1 MKRRIAEVGRLQR
14 EVTGFLARYSVPFL
28 RVSLGLVFLGFGLLK
43 FAPGVSP
50 AEDISARTVDALS
63 LGIVE
68 GRFAT
73 VLVAMMETTIGH
85 CLVTGRRIKLGLAL
99 LSMAMVGV
107 LSPLVLF
114 PGDLFDGKYNAPTI
128 VGQYVL
134 KDIVLLAGTLVV
146 LAWEMNRNALMGP
159 GHLGRPGGGG
169 MAMEA
174 ARHDAPPPT
183 RVPQRVWT

>member
-1 MKRRIAEVGRLQR
+1 MKRRVAEYGRLQR
-14 EVTGFLARYSVPFL
+14 VVTGFLARYSVPFL

-68 GRFAT
+68 GRLAT
-73 VLVAMMETTIGH
+73 VFVAMMETAIGL
-85 CLVTGRRIKLGLAL
+85 CLVTGRRIKLGLGL
-99 LSMAMVGV
+99 LGMAMVGV

-114 PGDLFDGKYNAPTI
+114 PGDLFDGKYNAPTL

-134 KDIVLLAGTLVV
+134 KDVVLLAGTLVV
-146 LAWEMNRNALMGP
+146 LAWELNRSALMEP
-159 GHLGRPGGGG
+159 GEPGQPGGEG
-169 MAMEA
+169 MAMEM
-174 ARHDAPPPT
+174 ARAEAPRPARGPM
-183 RVPQRVWT
+183 RVWA